1 MTDHPLD
8 NPLWSALGGSLAQ
21 YCIDFGGVRL
31 LDPEIGTVAAMMRI
45 TSANLSVLA
54 SAIPIGAELLVIAPE
69 PVQSTA
75 ELDIVH
81 VKPLFQM
88 VAGHLLPV
96 LNTVVTSELSAAD
109 FAQMLDLVDL
119 TRPGPLGPRAM
130 ELGRF
135 RGIFAGM
142 KLVALAG
149 ERLHLQG
156 YTEISTVCTHPDY
169 RGRHYGMAV
178 VSAVAQRIAE
188 DGQTP
193 FLGVNA
199 DNLPAIHL
207 YERLGFAHRT
217 TLYLN
222 MVKRR

>member
-31 LDPEIGTVAAMMRI
+31 LYPELGTVAAMMRV

-96 LNTVVTSELSAAD
+96 INTVVTSELSAAD
-109 FAQMLDLVDL
+109 
-119 TRPGPLGPRAM
+119 
-130 ELGRF
+130 
-135 RGIFAGM
+135 
-142 KLVALAG
+142 
-149 ERLHLQG
+149 LHKCWTWL
-156 YTEISTVCTHPDY
+156 ISHV
-169 RGRHYGMAV
+169 RGRLALV
-178 VSAVAQRIAE
+178 PWSWV
-188 DGQTP
+188 D
-193 FLGVNA
+193 
-199 DNLPAIHL
+199 
-207 YERLGFAHRT
+207 FAASLRA
-217 TLYLN
+217 
-222 MVKRR
+222 